1 MIETMT
7 PRANGLP
14 YIGPRPFTTADAP
27 GFFGREAT
35 SRRLVEQWRASR
47 LTVLHG
53 PSGSGRTSLIEAGAR
68 PLLRSDEVEVL
79 PTGRLSYGS
88 VFPAAA
94 LPDHNPYTLALL
106 SSWSPAEPASRLAG
120 WSVTEFLS
128 RRPLRTDVL
137 GRRLAL
143 LVIIDQVEELV
154 AGPPHAPGRE
164 RARHSFVEELAEAL
178 DEHRQLRLLL
188 SVRDGF
194 LPELEPYERILG
206 GGEATRLHLA
216 PLDADAALDA
226 VRGPLRGTARS
237 FAPGAAES
245 LVDYLRADTPI
256 VEPALAQVVC
266 ERLWRSLPPQTGTI
280 TAEAVQ
286 AHCDPA
292 LTGYVAR
299 ALADVAEQYDVP
311 VGRLRS
317 WMQRTFAG
325 TDRDPSP
332 DTPQMP
338 PAVLRALED
347 LHLIK
352 SERSGGELRYELQH
366 PRLIAPLGQMID
378 TRPSASGPAERLRA
392 ATRALAS
399 GEFARAE
406 RQAVT
411 AVRLGAKSDLRLRAE
426 AESLLGNVAH
436 GRGLRKEAETH
447 YQTAASLFEARQD
460 RAAVG
465 RLLAAIGQ
473 IRLAE
478 GRGAEALE
486 ELHAAAER
494 LPTDLTVQA
503 ELARALWELG
513 QTRAA
518 ITVLDGV
525 LSAEGDAPE
534 ILRTRGEFLA
544 DLGDADAALR
554 DLDRLRRLP
563 PGARAARA
571 LALATLRRFDAAQ
584 QEIDAALDEA
594 PDSGPVL
601 LCAARV
607 ASLRGADDA
616 AADLARRA
624 EAARDPALPPHQR
637 RAVRRILA
645 HRPDDPRSAG

>member
-1 MIETMT
+1 MT

-14 YIGPRPFTTADAP
+14 YIGPRPFSTADAR
-27 GFFGREAT
+27 GFFGREEA
-35 SRRLVEQWRASR
+35 SHRLAELWRGHR

-68 PLLRSDEVEVL
+68 PLLPSNEVEVL
-79 PTGRLSYGS
+79 PTGCLSYGS

-106 SSWSPAEPASRLAG
+106 SSWAPAQPASRLAG
-120 WSVTEFLS
+120 WSVAEFLT
-128 RRPLRTDVL
+128 RQTHRADVL
-137 GRRLAL
+137 GRRLPL
-143 LVIIDQVEELV
+143 LTVIDQAEELV
-154 AGPPHAPGRE
+154 IGPPQAQEQAR
-164 RARHSFVEELAEAL
+164 RAFAEELAEAL
-178 DEHRQLRLLL
+178 DEHREVRLLL
-188 SVRDGF
+188 SVRDGS
-194 LPELEPYERILG
+194 LPDLGPYERIIG
-206 GGEATRLHLA
+206 GGDVARLHLA
-216 PLDADAALDA
+216 PLDSDAALDA

-237 FAPGAAES
+237 FAPGAAEL
-245 LVDYLRADTPI
+245 LVDYLRAGTPV
-256 VEPALAQVVC
+256 VEPTFAQVVC
-266 ERLWRSLPPQTGTI
+266 ERLWRSLPPQGGAI
-280 TAEAVQ
+280 TADVVR
-286 AHCDPA
+286 AHTDGHPA

-299 ALADVAEQYDVP
+299 ALADVAEQYEVP

-317 WMQRTFAG
+317 WMQRAIADTG
-325 TDRDPSP
+325 REPSP
-332 DTPQMP
+332 EVRMP
-338 PAVLRALED
+338 PPVLRALED

-352 SERSGGELRYELQH
+352 SKRSGGGLTYELQH
-366 PRLIAPLGQMID
+366 PRLIGPLGRMIE
-378 TRPSASGPAERLRA
+378 TRPSTAGPAERLRA
-392 ATRALAS
+392 AERALAS

-411 AVRLGAKSDLRLRAE
+411 AVRLGPASDLRLRAE

-460 RAAVG
+460 RVAVG

-473 IRLAE
+473 LRLAD
-478 GRGAEALE
+478 GRRTEALE

-503 ELARALWELG
+503 ELSRALWELG

-544 DLGDADAALR
+544 DLGDAEGALR
-554 DLDRLRRLP
+554 DLDRVRRLRP
-563 PGARAARA
+563 VTRAARA
-571 LALATLRRFDAAQ
+571 LALATLGRFDEAQ
-584 QEIDAALDEA
+584 REITVALDEA
-594 PDSGPVL
+594 SGSGPVL
-601 LCAARV
+601 LYAARV
-607 ASLRGADDA
+607 ARLRGDDDA

-624 EAARDPALPPHQR
+624 ETARDPDLPPRQR
-637 RAVRRILA
+637 RDARRIHA
-645 HRPDDPRSAG
+645 HRPDDPRPDG

>member
-1 MIETMT
+1 MT
-7 PRANGLP
+7 PPVSGPP
-14 YIGPRPFTTADAP
+14 YVGPRAFTTADAP
-27 GFFGREAT
+27 RFFGREAA
-35 SRRLVEQWRASR
+35 SHRLAELWRKHR

-68 PLLRSDEVEVL
+68 PLLPSAEAEIL

-94 LPDHNPYTLALL
+94 LPEHNPYTLALL

-120 WSVTEFLS
+120 WSVADFLT
-128 RRPLRTDVL
+128 RRPQRTDVL
-137 GRRLAL
+137 GRRIPLLA
-143 LVIIDQVEELV
+143 VIDQAEELV
-154 AGPPHAPGRE
+154 AGPPHAPERE
-164 RARHSFVEELAEAL
+164 RARRSFADELAEAL
-178 DEHRQLRLLL
+178 DEHHHLRLLL
-188 SVRDGF
+188 SVRDGS
-194 LPELEPYERILG
+194 LPDLEPYERTLG
-206 GGEATRLHLA
+206 DGEVARLRLT
-216 PLDADAALDA
+216 PFDAEAALEA
-226 VRGPLRGTARS
+226 VRGPLTRTARS
-237 FAPGAAES
+237 FAPGAAEA
-245 LVDYLRADTPI
+245 LIDDLRAGTPV
-256 VEPALAQVVC
+256 VEPAFAQIVC
-266 ERLWRSLPPQTGTI
+266 ERLWRSLPPQAGAI

-286 AHCDPA
+286 THGTAA

-311 VGRLRS
+311 VGGLRS

-325 TDRDPSP
+325 PDRDPAP
-332 DTPQMP
+332 NPPQMP

-347 LHLIK
+347 LHLIR

-366 PRLIAPLGQMID
+366 PRLVAPLGQMID

-473 IRLAE
+473 IRLAD

-518 ITVLDGV
+518 ITVLDAV

-571 LALATLRRFDAAQ
+571 LALATLGRFDAAR
-584 QEIDAALDEA
+584 QEIDAALEEA

-607 ASLRGADDA
+607 AGLRGAGDS

-624 EAARDPALPPHQR
+624 EAARDPALPRHQR
-637 RAVRRILA
+637 RVVRRILA